1 MWQKNM
7 QDRYFDIVKFCSEY
21 LLNKEIRRT
30 LLAELD
36 DISISAGIDYSETRI
51 QCSPSTDGVPNTVVR
66 RLSKQS
72 EIDDINKYFEMFD
85 NAYSQLTEDE
95 QLVVSAF
102 FMEGLNPTQTEVKL
116 MEAGIPHTTAYRI
129 RKKALEKMKEN
140 ITQ

>member
-1 MWQKNM
+1 MWKKI

-30 LLAELD
+30 LLSELD

-102 FMEGLNPTQTEVKL
+102 FMEGLNPTQIEVKL
-116 MEAGIPHTTAYRI
+116 MGAGIPHMTAYRI

-140 ITQ
+140 IMH